1 MRRVILPRLF
11 LAVALAAPVAVAQVA
26 PLSAQQPQVFRSTSD
41 VVPLFVTATDKSG
54 RLITKLTRD
63 DFQVFDN
70 GKVQTLTV
78 FDNSPQ
84 PIRLI
89 ILIDVSGSMAA
100 SLPLLGAACAEMIGA
115 LAPGDLARIGY
126 FGSEIAISPKF
137 TRDARELA
145 AWLPRQAPR
154 NQPTPLWAAVDQA
167 ITEFNAAGIEGR
179 RVIMVLSDSKDSGP
193 QKMGQPFLSPLE
205 IIDRANREDV
215 MVYGVGVRSALPMNT
230 GDLRGALA
238 STLPDPSLGRVAD
251 DTGGG
256 YFELMPRDNLQT
268 TFARVADELHQ
279 QYLLGFAPPAKDGKT
294 HKIEV
299 KLKQDGAK
307 VRFRKSYKAP
317 KGS

>member
-1 MRRVILPRLF
+1 MQGFKGARVRFGSLL
-11 LAVALAAPVAVAQVA
+11 LVAAIVAPVG
-26 PLSAQQPQVFRSTSD
+26 AQQQVFRSTSD

-70 GKVQTLTV
+70 GKVQPLTV

-89 ILIDVSGSMAA
+89 ILIDVSGSMAM
-100 SLPLLGAACAEMIGA
+100 SLPLLGAATAEMVGQ

-137 TRDARELA
+137 TRDPRELA
-145 AWLPRQAPR
+145 AWLPRQVPR

-167 ITEFNAAGIEGR
+167 INEFNASGTEGR

-193 QKMGQPFLSPLE
+193 SKMGQPFLSPLE
-205 IIDRANREDV
+205 IIDRANRDDV

-230 GDLRGALA
+230 GDLRAAMA

-279 QYLLGFAPPAKDGKT
+279 QYLLGFTPPARDGKT

-307 VRFRKSYKAP
+307 VRVRKSYKAP
-317 KGS
+317 KSS

>member
-1 MRRVILPRLF
+1 MKTMLSRLILI
-11 LAVALAAPVAVAQVA
+11 VALAVPAA
-26 PLSAQQPQVFRSTSD
+26 AQQQPVFRSTSD
-41 VVPLFVTATDKSG
+41 VVPLFVTAQDKSG

-63 DFQVFDN
+63 DFQVLDN
-70 GKVQTLTV
+70 GKPQPLTV

-89 ILIDVSGSMAA
+89 ILIDVSGSMAQ
-100 SLPLLGAACAEMIGA
+100 SLPLLGAACAEMVGQ

-126 FGSEIAISPKF
+126 FGTEIAISPKF

-145 AWLPRQAPR
+145 GWLPKTVER
-154 NQPTPLWAAVDQA
+154 NQPTPLWAAVDKA
-167 ITEFNAAGIEGR
+167 ILEFNAAGIDGR

-215 MVYGVGVRSALPMNT
+215 MVYGVGVRSALPMAT

-268 TFARVADELHQ
+268 TFGRVADELHQ
-279 QYLLGFAPPAKDGKT
+279 QYLLGFAPQVRDGKT
-294 HKIEV
+294 HKLEV
-299 KLKQDGAK
+299 KVKQDGAK
-307 VRFRKSYKAP
+307 VRVRKSYKAP
-317 KGS
+317 KAG

>member
-1 MRRVILPRLF
+1 MKTLLSRLILI
-11 LAVALAAPVAVAQVA
+11 VALAVPAA
-26 PLSAQQPQVFRSTSD
+26 AQQPVFRSTSD
-41 VVPLFVTATDKSG
+41 VVPLFVTAQDKSG

-70 GKVQTLTV
+70 GKPQPLTV
-78 FDNSPQ
+78 FDNTPQ

-100 SLPLLGAACAEMIGA
+100 NLPLLGAACAEMIGQ

-126 FGSEIAISPKF
+126 FGTEIAISPKF
-137 TRDARELA
+137 TRNARELA
-145 AWLPRQAPR
+145 DWLPKTVPR
-154 NQPTPLWAAVDQA
+154 DQPTTLWAAVDKA
-167 ITEFNAAGIEGR
+167 IMEFNAAGIDGR

-268 TFARVADELHQ
+268 TFGRVADELHQ
-279 QYLLGFAPPAKDGKT
+279 QYLLGFAPQVRDGKT
-294 HKIEV
+294 HKLEV
-299 KLKQDGAK
+299 KVKQDGAK
-307 VRFRKSYKAP
+307 VRVRKSYKAP
-317 KGS
+317 KAG

>member
-1 MRRVILPRLF
+1 MLSRL
-11 LAVALAAPVAVAQVA
+11 LLIVALAAPVA
-26 PLSAQQPQVFRSTSD
+26 AQQQVFRSTSD
-41 VVPLFVTATDKSG
+41 VVPLFVTAQDKSG

-70 GKVQTLTV
+70 GKPQPLTV

-89 ILIDVSGSMAA
+89 ILIDVSGSMAQ
-100 SLPLLGAACAEMIGA
+100 SLPLLGAACAEMIGQ

-145 AWLPRQAPR
+145 DWLPKMAPR

-167 ITEFNAAGIEGR
+167 IKEFNAAGVEGR

-193 QKMGQPFLSPLE
+193 VKMGQPFLSPLE
-205 IIDRANREDV
+205 IIERANHNDV
-215 MVYGVGVRSALPMNT
+215 MVYGVGVRSALPNSF

-279 QYLLGFAPPAKDGKT
+279 QYLLGFAPTVRDGKT

-299 KLKQDGAK
+299 KVKQDGAK
-307 VRFRKSYKAP
+307 VRVRKSYKAP
-317 KGS
+317 AKSS